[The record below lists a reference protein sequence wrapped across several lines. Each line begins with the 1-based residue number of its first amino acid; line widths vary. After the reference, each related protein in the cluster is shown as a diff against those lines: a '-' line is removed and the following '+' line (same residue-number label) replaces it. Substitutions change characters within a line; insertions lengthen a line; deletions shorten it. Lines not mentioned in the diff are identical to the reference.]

1 MLNPKPRFSDA
12 TVAVL
17 AALAVLSLA
26 ACSGDAPSITGPSA
40 DAEATVIL
48 SATFDDVGAGT
59 QRVLNVN
66 LPHAGALVLTV
77 SWTDQNNS
85 VSAVLTGASCPA
97 FPDAAHCQGL
107 RSVERGWREGRE
119 GRQGREGV
127 IDEPSASGAYQLLL
141 HNEGP
146 GTESIHV
153 TGVLTSPHRAPT
165 PTPYPTPSPYRTSDP
180 GRQ

>member
-26 ACSGDAPSITGPSA
+26 ACGGDAPSITGPSV

-48 SATFDDVGAGT
+48 SATLDDVGAGT

-77 SWTDQNNS
+77 RWTDQNNT

-107 RSVERGWREGRE
+107 RSVEREARE
-119 GRQGREGV
+119 GREGV
-127 IDEPSASGAYQLLL
+127 IDQPRASGAYLLLL

-153 TGVLTSPHRAPT
+153 TGVLTSPT
-165 PTPYPTPSPYRTSDP
+165 PTPYPTPNPYRTSDP
-180 GRQ
+180 RRQ